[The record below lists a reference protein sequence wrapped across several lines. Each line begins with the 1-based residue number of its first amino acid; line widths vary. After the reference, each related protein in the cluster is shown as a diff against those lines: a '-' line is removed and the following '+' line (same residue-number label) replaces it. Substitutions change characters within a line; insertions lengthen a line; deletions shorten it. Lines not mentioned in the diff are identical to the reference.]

1 MRGDSPCGTTARMAP
16 AASCPEMARAASM
29 MGSTCAVATC
39 GPHTGPTYRPATGP
53 NLFRKHTAHA
63 GCSRLA
69 RLHAIFSEP
78 TSVIRHCGRWRWRS
92 LKGPSLVARGL
103 QPLATDQMSGRA
115 EGEWIIHMSRN
126 LPRFSRGPSRRV
138 PICHKCAQEGIVR
151 RCFARVALL
160 RQFPP
165 RPSTLPNTP
174 PVLCCCVLCCAVL
187 CCCVHLERV
196 TVSLRVEVLLRR
208 RALLPLSTPTHPDR
222 SDSLN
227 YGWPSSSVADQY

>member
-78 TSVIRHCGRWRWRS
+78 TTVIRHCGRWRRRS

-174 PVLCCCVLCCAVL
+174 PVLCSVVLLCAVL
-187 CCCVHLERV
+187 CCCVLCCAAVCTSR
-196 TVSLRVEVLLRR
+196 
-208 RALLPLSTPTHPDR
+208 
-222 SDSLN
+222 
-227 YGWPSSSVADQY
+227 G

>member
-78 TSVIRHCGRWRWRS
+78 TTVIRHCGRWRRRS

-165 RPSTLPNTP
+165 RPSTLLSR
-174 PVLCCCVLCCAVL
+174 VLCALLCVLCA
-187 CCCVHLERV
+187 
-196 TVSLRVEVLLRR
+196 
-208 RALLPLSTPTHPDR
+208 ALPEPGNGVAPCGGGGAPPEGLTTSYRLPLIPTAQIR
-222 SDSLN
+222 
-227 YGWPSSSVADQY
+227 

>member
-78 TSVIRHCGRWRWRS
+78 TSVIRHCGRWRRRS

-160 RQFPP
+160 RQFSP

-174 PVLCCCVLCCAVL
+174 PVLCCV
-187 CCCVHLERV
+187 
-196 TVSLRVEVLLRR
+196 VLLCAPREGNGVPPCGGAAPPEGLTTSIDSHSSR
-208 RALLPLSTPTHPDR
+208 PLR
-222 SDSLN
+222 FAEL
-227 YGWPSSSVADQY
+227 WMAQ